1 MEQRMLELIDIINEA
16 DYNYHT
22 LDNPTI
28 SDQEYDKLLRELF
41 EIEEECNYDY
51 KHHGYYA
58 DKNVI

>member
-41 EIEEECNYDY
+41 E
-51 KHHGYYA
+51 
-58 DKNVI
+58 